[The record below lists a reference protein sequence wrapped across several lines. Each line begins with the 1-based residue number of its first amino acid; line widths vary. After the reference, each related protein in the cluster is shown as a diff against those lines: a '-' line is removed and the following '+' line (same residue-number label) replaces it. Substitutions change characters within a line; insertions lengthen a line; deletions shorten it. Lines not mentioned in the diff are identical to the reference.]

1 MHKITTW
8 TRLCWRT
15 ALTILLVMGAAAA
28 QTPSPLAGAGT
39 PGYLRLLESETG
51 LQALQTSITRFQRP
65 DGLVVDLVSAVHV
78 GDEGYYQTL
87 NHAFLDYD
95 AVLYELVADPGTRP
109 PARGE
114 QAALSTVSRLQVGM
128 KNLLALS
135 HQLDLIDYSASNFVH
150 ADFTPDQFSASM
162 KSRGESIFLMM
173 LNTWLTAMT
182 TPGLVRPVSDVELFK
197 ALFADD
203 RSLALKSLLAR
214 QFADIDGVM
223 ASFSGGEKGST
234 LITERNKRAL
244 QVLRSQVEQGHR
256 RLAIFYG
263 AGHMAD
269 FEQRLADEFGLRPV
283 SRSWVDAWNLRPPVS
298 PQG

>member
-1 MHKITTW
+1 MQRLTTW
-8 TRLCWRT
+8 TRLCWRA
-15 ALTILLVMGAAAA
+15 ALAVLLVMSAAAA
-28 QTPSPLAGAGT
+28 QAPSPLAGAGT
-39 PGYLRLLESETG
+39 QGYLRLLESENG
-51 LQALQTSITRFQRP
+51 LQALQTSITRFRRP

-78 GDEGYYQTL
+78 GDEGYYQAL
-87 NHAFLDYD
+87 NRAFSRYD
-95 AVLYELVADPGTRP
+95 SVLYELVADPGAQP
-109 PARGE
+109 PARDD
-114 QAALSTVSRLQVGM
+114 QAALSAVSRLQVGM

-135 HQLDLIDYSASNFVH
+135 HQLDQIDYSADNFVH

-182 TPGLVRPVSDVELFK
+182 TPGLVRPVSDVDLFK

-223 ASFSGGEKGST
+223 ASISGGEKGST

-244 QVLRSQVEQGHR
+244 QVLRHQLELGHR